1 MRPNPKLLLC
11 LARPLFP
18 REPQLT
24 PEKQA
29 QVETEVVHYLGVQI
43 LAMPAYLRYPYRLA
57 LHAFNWLSCLRFG
70 LPFTLVS
77 RERQYRYVRLWTR
90 SPIGL
95 MRDFVKLVR
104 SCVLLA
110 YLDHPLVLSE
120 LERTIGPNDAGWRP

>member
-18 REPQLT
+18 HEPRLT

-29 QVETEVVHYLGVQI
+29 QVETEVVRYLAVQI
-43 LAMPAYLRYPYRLA
+43 MAMPTYLRYPYRLA

-70 LPFTLVS
+70 LPYTLVN
-77 RERQYRYVRLWTR
+77 RERQHRYVRLWTR

-110 YLDHPLVLSE
+110 YLDHPLVLGE
-120 LERTIGPNDAGWRP
+120 LEQTADADDAGGRP